1 MPPMKAFSLP
11 PETAASI
18 KTLETDLRL
27 WVLTLVCWLAER
39 VDARWLRLMLQ
50 QSIRDVRKDVKVLIF
65 AKLLMR
71 VRRRESGN
79 LHPFAQPAAISAPPG
94 FELRRRRTKTLKLC
108 TRGIGL
114 RTLRDIQRV
123 VETIDVVVTRAL
135 RKLPMTIL
143 THILVAVRIPA
154 CVLAS
159 CGPAPATE
167 AADTS

>member
-1 MPPMKAFSLP
+1 MKAFHLP

-39 VDARWLRLMLQ
+39 IPQRWLRLLLQ
-50 QSIRDVRKDVKVLIF
+50 QSIRDVRKDLKLLIF

-71 VRRRESGN
+71 VRRRESDS

-94 FELRRRRTKTLKLC
+94 FELRRRTTKTLKLC
-108 TRGIGL
+108 TRGIRM
-114 RTLRDIQRV
+114 RTLRDIRRV
-123 VETIDVVVTRAL
+123 IEVIDSVITRAL

-143 THILVAVRIPA
+143 THILVAVRIPGR
-154 CVLAS
+154 VFAS
-159 CGPAPATE
+159 CAVAPAAE